1 MDLRPRARRGVAA
14 GGDPAGLSDGASCAS
29 PELRTPAARI
39 SRLAPAIRLQP
50 GKLAAEA
57 GRLGGQHSHG
67 GTSSEE
73 DGKQGGRGGNFAD
86 DRERA
91 AEAGRKG
98 GERSQG
104 G

>member
-1 MDLRPRARRGVAA
+1 M
-14 GGDPAGLSDGASCAS
+14 C
-29 PELRTPAARI
+29 
-39 SRLAPAIRLQP
+39 
-50 GKLAAEA
+50 
-57 GRLGGQHSHG
+57 

-73 DGKQGGRGGNFAD
+73 AGKQGGRGGNFAD

-91 AEAGRKG
+91 TEAGRKG